1 MMTRQVPRRLAWAF
15 GMAALIAAL
24 AAGVLWAAERGETAA
39 ATSPAGAAEPP
50 EAAPLAVAPVPVLSA
65 SGVQIVAP
73 ESGARLRGITLV
85 QAQWGNPSGYV
96 IFRVDDQFA
105 YATTPPYEMRWDTS
119 TARDGDHTITVD
131 AYDAMGGHLGTTSV
145 QLLIEN
151 VIPTPADGVLLT
163 VYFGEHD
170 LLTRRVV
177 ARGELSAL
185 AADEALPPT
194 FDVLAGELRGDVSQ
208 AVLDSAY
215 EGISALVRNRLRTAA
230 LMVDGVSQSLPEL
243 GQYAMVQIS
252 RNGLAIPAT
261 AAVTKPR
268 LGLGEVSLGLPDYP
282 VFPGDVW
289 ESPLGVVC
297 DLYSRRA
304 IFVMARHTFE
314 GLRWFR
320 EQECAVVTSSYSIPE
335 LPLYEGAQQFASAV
349 GAGDYT
355 LSLTGGMM
363 GGMRG
368 SMRGTRGG
376 AGGRGGTRRAAGS
389 AGAARR
395 APTQAPGAA
404 ATGRRAAVGTLESAR
419 LTNLEGTRRT
429 YVGRQTGVVLRT
441 EDTILGKVEFRAAQQ
456 TASAS
461 GVSRYELDLTG
472 GMMGG
477 MRGSMRGTRG
487 GAGARGGARGAGTA
501 RGAGAGRAAGA
512 AATPARGAG
521 PQAAGNIPARLDY
534 GFLLTNDLVAR

>member
-1 MMTRQVPRRLAWAF
+1 
-15 GMAALIAAL
+15 MAALIAAL
-24 AAGVLWAAERGETAA
+24 GAGILCAAERGETAA
-39 ATSPAGAAEPP
+39 TTSPAGAAERP
-50 EAAPLAVAPVPVLSA
+50 EAAPLAVAPVPVVSA

-73 ESGARLRGITLV
+73 ESGARVRGITLV

-96 IFRVDDQFA
+96 IFRVDNQFA

-119 TARDGDHTITVD
+119 TAPDGDHTITVD
-131 AYDAMGGHLGTTSV
+131 AYDAMGGHLSTSSIR
-145 QLLIEN
+145 LLVEN

-163 VYFGEHD
+163 VRFGEHD

-177 ARGELSAL
+177 GRGEISAL

-194 FDVLAGELRGDVSQ
+194 FEVLAGELRGDVSQ

-268 LGLGEVSLGLPDYP
+268 LGLGEISLGLPDYP

-289 ESPLGVVC
+289 ESPIGAVC

-304 IFVMARHTFE
+304 VFVMARHTFE

-320 EQECAVVTSSYSIPE
+320 DQECAVVTSSYSITE

-363 GGMRG
+363 GMRGGMRG
-368 SMRGTRGG
+368 SRGGG
-376 AGGRGGTRRAAGS
+376 AGGRGGGRRAAG
-389 AGAARR
+389 GAAAAGR
-395 APTQAPGAA
+395 AGTQAPGGA
-404 ATGRRAAVGTLESAR
+404 ATGRRATAGTLESAR
-419 LTNLEGTRRT
+419 LISLEGTRRT

-456 TASAS
+456 AASAS
-461 GVSRYELDLTG
+461 GLSRYELDLTG
-472 GMMGG
+472 GMMMGARGG
-477 MRGSMRGTRG
+477 RGGGGGRGARAGGAGGGAG
-487 GAGARGGARGAGTA
+487 GAGAQRR
-501 RGAGAGRAAGA
+501 AGAGRAAGA
-512 AATPARGAG
+512 AAAPARGAG
-521 PQAAGNIPARLDY
+521 LQGAGRIPARLDY
-534 GFLLTNDLVAR
+534 GFRLTNDLVAR